1 MLILLLICVAFSAY
15 KYLMAYS
22 GKFSPKNTNKYLGDP
37 TNIWYRSLWERRVM
51 VHLDENASVIEWSN
65 EEIVIPYLS
74 PVDNRWHRYFPD
86 FFVRVKNKSGIV
98 ESMILEV
105 KPLKQ
110 SIAPQVKKRITKG
123 YITEVMTYGVNQ
135 AKWKAASEYC
145 KDRNWAFKVITEQ
158 DLGI

>member
-1 MLILLLICVAFSAY
+1 
-15 KYLMAYS
+15 MAYS

-51 VHLDENASVIEWSN
+51 VHLDENPSVVGWSN

-86 FFVRVKNKSGIV
+86 FFVRVKNKNGIL
-98 ESMILEV
+98 EAMILEV
-105 KPLKQ
+105 KPASQ
-110 SIAPQVKKRITKG
+110 SVAPEKKSKITRR
-123 YITEVMTYGVNQ
+123 YIKEVMTWGVNE
-135 AKWKAASEYC
+135 AKWKAAVEFC
-145 KDRNWAFKVITEQ
+145 KDRKWAFKVITEH

>member
-1 MLILLLICVAFSAY
+1 
-15 KYLMAYS
+15 MAYS

-51 VHLDENASVIEWSN
+51 VHLDINPSVVEWSN

-86 FFVRVKNKSGIV
+86 FFVRVKNRSGML

-105 KPLKQ
+105 KPKSQ
-110 SIAPQVKKRITKG
+110 AQPPTKRSKVTKR
-123 YITEVMTYGVNQ
+123 YITEVMTWGVNE
-135 AKWKAASEYC
+135 AKWKAAVEYC
-145 KDRNWAFKVITEQ
+145 KDRSWTFKVITEE

>member
-1 MLILLLICVAFSAY
+1 
-15 KYLMAYS
+15 MAYS

-51 VHLDENASVIEWSN
+51 VHLDNNQNVIEWSN

-86 FFVRVKNKSGIV
+86 FFVRTRNRQGLI
-98 ESMILEV
+98 EAMIIEV
-105 KPLKQ
+105 KPKSQ
-110 SIAPQVKKRITKG
+110 ARPPKIQQRVTKR
-123 YITEVMTYGVNQ
+123 YITEVMTWGVNE
-135 AKWKAASEYC
+135 AKWKAANEYC
-145 KDRNWAFKVITEQ
+145 KDRNWKFVVVTED

>member
-1 MLILLLICVAFSAY
+1 
-15 KYLMAYS
+15 MAYS

-51 VHLDENASVIEWSN
+51 VHLDENPSVMGWSN

-86 FFVRVKNKSGIV
+86 FFVKVKNKQGIL
-98 ESMILEV
+98 EAMILEV
-105 KPLKQ
+105 KPASQ
-110 SIAPQVKKRITKG
+110 SVAPQKKSKITRR
-123 YITEVMTYGVNQ
+123 YIQEVMTWGVNE
-135 AKWKAASEYC
+135 AKWKAAVEYC
-145 KDRNWAFKVITEQ
+145 KDRKWAFKVITEH

>member
-1 MLILLLICVAFSAY
+1 
-15 KYLMAYS
+15 MAYS

-51 VHLDENASVIEWSN
+51 VHLDDNPNVIEWSN

-74 PVDNRWHRYFPD
+74 PADGRWHRYFPD
-86 FFVRVKNKSGIV
+86 FFVRIRNKVGTS
-98 ESMILEV
+98 EAMILEV
-105 KPLKQ
+105 KPKKQ
-110 SIAPQVKKRITKG
+110 SIPPKQRSRVTKQ
-123 YITEVMTYGVNQ
+123 YIQEVVTYGINE

-145 KDRNWAFKVITEQ
+145 KDRSWAFKVITEE